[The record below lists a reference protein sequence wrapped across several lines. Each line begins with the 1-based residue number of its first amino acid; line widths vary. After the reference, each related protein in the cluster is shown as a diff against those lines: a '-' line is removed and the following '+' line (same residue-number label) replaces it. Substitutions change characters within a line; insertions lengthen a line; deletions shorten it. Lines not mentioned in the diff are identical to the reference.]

1 MIVGC
6 GLWKAI
12 GNRWVVFKSIT
23 CFIVG
28 NGRKINSSKTDG
40 AVKILWKSLV
50 LVLFSIV
57 VDKDSWIV
65 ECGNRLGR
73 RVGGVLCVI
82 DGSTI
87 GNQKK

>member
-28 NGRKINSSKTDG
+28 NGRKMKFFKDRWCGENS
-40 AVKILWKSLV
+40 LEKSC
-50 LVLFSIV
+50 F
-57 VDKDSWIV
+57 
-65 ECGNRLGR
+65 
-73 RVGGVLCVI
+73 GVIFYSC
-82 DGSTI
+82 
-87 GNQKK
+87 